1 MKAIVKARI
10 NPVTAPIIE
19 NGSILIK
26 GKKIIALGSNIT
38 IPTSAEIISA
48 RGKTIIPGLIDA
60 HTHLGIDEEGLGWE
74 GEDYN
79 EIAEPIT
86 PQLRAID
93 GINPADMGLASARKH
108 GITTVMVAP
117 GSANVLG
124 GEAAAI
130 KTKGTVVDQMIVKS
144 PVGIKAAFGENPK
157 NVYGKL
163 DKSPITRMGI
173 AALLREAL
181 IEAEDYRNQKAAKLK
196 AGETIYRELKNESL
210 LKILNKEIPLKAHA
224 HRADD
229 IMTAIRIAREFN
241 LDLTIEHCT
250 EGHLIA
256 DQIAAAG
263 FAAAVGPSLTGKSK
277 VELKQQDFKT
287 AAALAA
293 AGVKIA
299 LVSDHPVTPV
309 KNILFYAML
318 AVKAGLSKQEALKA
332 VTINPAEILGVENRV
347 GSLAVGKDADLLI
360 FNGDPLTFASNLES
374 VMIDGDLITF

>member
-93 GINPADMGLASARKH
+93 GINPADIGLASARKH

>member
-93 GINPADMGLASARKH
+93 GINPADIGLASARKH

-130 KTKGTVVDQMIVKS
+130 KTKGTVIDQMIVKS

-360 FNGDPLTFASNLES
+360 FNGDPLTFASNLEL

>member
-38 IPTSAEIISA
+38 VPTSSEIISA

-79 EIAEPIT
+79 EISEPIT

-130 KTKGTVVDQMIVKS
+130 KTKGMVVDQMIVKS

-263 FAAAVGPSLTGKSK
+263 FAATVGPSLTGKSK

-287 AAALAA
+287 AAALVA

-309 KNILFYAML
+309 KNILFCAML

-332 VTINPAEILGVENRV
+332 VTINPAEILGIENRV

-374 VMIDGDLITF
+374 VMIDGELITF

>member
-93 GINPADMGLASARKH
+93 GINPADIGLASARKH

-130 KTKGTVVDQMIVKS
+130 KTKGTVIDQMIVKS

>member
-93 GINPADMGLASARKH
+93 GINPADIGLASARKH

-124 GEAAAI
+124 GQAAAI

-360 FNGDPLTFASNLES
+360 FNGDPLTFASNLEL

>member
-38 IPTSAEIISA
+38 VPTSAEIISA

-79 EIAEPIT
+79 EISEPIT

-130 KTKGTVVDQMIVKS
+130 KTKGMVVDQMIVKS

-263 FAAAVGPSLTGKSK
+263 FAATVGPSLTGKSK

-287 AAALAA
+287 AAALVA

-309 KNILFYAML
+309 KNILFCAML

-332 VTINPAEILGVENRV
+332 VTINPAEILGIENRV

-374 VMIDGDLITF
+374 VMIDGELITF